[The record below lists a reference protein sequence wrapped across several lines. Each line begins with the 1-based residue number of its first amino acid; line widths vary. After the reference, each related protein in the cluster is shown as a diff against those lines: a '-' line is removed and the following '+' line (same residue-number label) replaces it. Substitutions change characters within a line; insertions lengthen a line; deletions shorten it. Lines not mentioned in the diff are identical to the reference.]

1 MLAVLKIRAS
11 ISQLVLCVIRIL
23 GGRLKLT
30 LQECLS
36 LASFRG
42 AKIVA
47 GANKKDV
54 VIRGATSLEAISA
67 DDINEFFPCKNHI
80 FLTAFMGIRD
90 DVKAQCEVV
99 EALGNLEDVALA
111 IFYVGKV
118 VDRLHPSVILTA
130 EKAGVPLI
138 QMGDMPHGSMVNV
151 EEDLQRALFY
161 GTGEQFDNNLI
172 PNTIYHLLNFE
183 KYVDFPTALRAAAIS
198 NGFQFVLLSQEF
210 NPVLT
215 VETRYHTSVER
226 AIRIGRK
233 QEVDS
238 ISGVYTM
245 VDVDDVLTYWG
256 PVTIDGETY
265 YVLIVDNNDSYTAAE
280 ITKLAEI
287 IEMGMGMWK
296 FSPGKDVCMEFL
308 KAVRRGNLSV
318 ARATVEDAEI
328 DEASL
333 ASAFIID
340 MEDMHAKPEE
350 VEDLI
355 NNESFSVIYTRD
367 SDEIYGLC
375 KDAHKLSDCTEI
387 YEELKEF
394 TGLKLFHITPI
405 RDVDDACEAFR
416 MMNEVRPFAEVVYPY
431 KRLLTQFEMAMLSNC
446 INIRLKRGGL
456 YKQYER
462 LLEPLASMT
471 SVKSKQLMKTLETYV
486 LDTGMDANMTGDI
499 MNVHAN
505 TVQYRIKKIG
515 EMLAGDFMVNRAL
528 PGLTI
533 ALALKRL
540 EDNLDE

>member
-1 MLAVLKIRAS
+1 M
-11 ISQLVLCVIRIL
+11 
-23 GGRLKLT
+23 KLT
-30 LQECLS
+30 LQECLD

-47 GANKKDV
+47 GSNRKDMV
-54 VIRGATSLEAISA
+54 VRGATSLEAVSA
-67 DDINEFFPCKNHI
+67 DDIKEFFPCKNHI

-90 DVKAQCEVV
+90 DVDAQCEVI
-99 EALGNLEDVALA
+99 EAIGNLEDVALA
-111 IFYVGKV
+111 VFYVGKV
-118 VDRLHPSVILTA
+118 VNRLSPRVILTA
-130 EKAGVPLI
+130 ERAGVALI
-138 QMGDMPHGSMVNV
+138 QMGDIPYGNMVNV

-226 AIRIGRK
+226 AIRVGRK
-233 QEVDS
+233 QDVEAV
-238 ISGVYTM
+238 SGVYTM

-256 PVTIDGETY
+256 PVRIDEETY
-265 YVLIVDNNDSYTAAE
+265 YVFIVDNNDSYTAAE

-287 IEMGMGMWK
+287 IEMAMGMWK
-296 FSPGKDVCMEFL
+296 FSPGKDVSMEFL

-328 DEASL
+328 EEGSL

-340 MEDMHAKPEE
+340 MDDMHAQPEE
-350 VEDLI
+350 IEDLI
-355 NNESFSVIYTRD
+355 NNEKFSAIYAGD
-367 SDEIYGLC
+367 SEELYGLC
-375 KDAHKLSDCTEI
+375 KDVDQISDCTDI
-387 YEELKEF
+387 YDKLKEF
-394 TGLKLFHITPI
+394 TGLKLFHVTPI
-405 RDVDDACEAFR
+405 NGVDDACEAFR
-416 MMNEVRPFAEVVYPY
+416 MINETRPFADIVYPY
-431 KRLLTQFEMAMLSNC
+431 KRLLTQFEMTMLSNC
-446 INIRLKRGGL
+446 VNIRLKRGGL
-456 YKQYER
+456 HKQYKK
-462 LLEPLASMT
+462 LLEPLASMN
-471 SVKSKQLMKTLETYV
+471 SIKAKQLMKTLETYV
-486 LDTGMDANMTGDI
+486 LDTGMDPNMTGDI

-505 TVQYRIKKIG
+505 TVQYRVKKIG

-540 EDNLDE
+540 EDHLGE